1 MTERPKFPNNLIREL
16 RKRLGL
22 SQEQLARQLGVSF
35 QTVNRWENGR
45 ATPSQMGMKL
55 IEQLPM
61 EIHTQD
67 QELWEQYL
75 SEQEPNR

>member
-1 MTERPKFPNNLIREL
+1 MTERPKFPNLIREL

-45 ATPSQMGMKL
+45 ATPSPMGMKL
-55 IEQLPM
+55 IEQLLIEMP
-61 EIHTQD
+61 IQD

>member
-1 MTERPKFPNNLIREL
+1 MTERPKFSNLIREL

-45 ATPSQMGMKL
+45 AIPSPMGMKL
-55 IEQLPM
+55 IEQLLMKMP
-61 EIHTQD
+61 TQD

>member
-1 MTERPKFPNNLIREL
+1 MREL

-22 SQEQLARQLGVSF
+22 SQEQLAHQLGVSF
-35 QTVNRWENGR
+35 QTVNRWENSR
-45 ATPSQMGMKL
+45 ATPSKMGMKL
-55 IEQLPM
+55 IEQFLM
-61 EIHTQD
+61 EMPTQD